1 MFPLLCQRRK
11 PVQNTSK
18 SNSILTLEPRS
29 ERVIKGIADL
39 AIAGIIPA
47 DTAVLACRKVRE
59 TAAGAPAKKS
69 R

>member
-1 MFPLLCQRRK
+1 M
-11 PVQNTSK
+11 QNTNK
-18 SNSILTLEPRS
+18 SNSILTPEPES

-59 TAAGAPAKKS
+59 KAAGALTKKS